1 MAAFTLAEV
10 CMATGAELCGNAA
23 LRFGDVCTDTRKI
36 KQGDLYIALCGEKFD
51 GHDFAAA
58 AVAGGAAGVVAAKE
72 LSLDVPVIKVSDT
85 VRALQDLA
93 RFHRLRF
100 SVPVVAITGSNGKTT
115 TKDMVAAALAK
126 EYEVLKTQGNFNNE
140 IGLPLTL
147 LQMTAQHQAAVV
159 EMGMRGK
166 GQIRELM
173 RVACPTL
180 GVVTNVGETH
190 LELLGSIEEIAAAK
204 AELVDELPENA
215 TIVLNHDNEYVKAM
229 AKRAKGEVVF
239 FGYASEADVMAL
251 KSSHREGRTSI
262 TIKSSQG
269 EWQLE
274 IPVAGRHNVYN
285 ALAAVAVAEKLGVG
299 REKIIAGFTELELSA
314 MRLHLERRGEIC
326 IVNDAYN
333 ASPMS
338 MLAALDALREISS
351 GRKIA
356 VLGDM
361 LELGTVSAEAHA
373 RVGAYLAE
381 SGVEVLIALGTE
393 TKYLAEAARIG
404 GKEVFWTDDADL
416 AKRRLK
422 EVLLPGDTVLLKG
435 SRGMRM
441 EQFMEVFESCSK

>member
-1 MAAFTLAEV
+1 MASFTLEEV
-10 CMATGAELCGNAA
+10 CKATGAESCGEFT
-23 LRFGDVCTDTRKI
+23 LRFGGVCIDTRKI
-36 KQGDLYIALCGEKFD
+36 KQGDLYIALCGESFD

-58 AVAGGAAGVVAAKE
+58 AVASGAAGVVATKE
-72 LSLDVPVIKVSDT
+72 LSLDVPVFKVEDT

-100 SVPVVAITGSNGKTT
+100 DVPVIAITGSNGKTT
-115 TKDMVAAALAK
+115 TKDMVAAALSQ

-147 LQMTAQHQAAVV
+147 LQMTSEHQAAVV

-173 RVACPTL
+173 RVACPTM

-190 LELLGSIEEIAAAK
+190 MELLGSIEAIAAAK
-204 AELVDELPENA
+204 AELVEELPA
-215 TIVLNHDNEYVKAM
+215 GAAIVLNHDNEHVRAM
-229 AKRAKGEVVF
+229 AKLAKGKVVF
-239 FGYASEADVMAL
+239 YGFAGEIDVKAL
-251 KSSHREGRTSI
+251 KSSHREGRTNI
-262 TIKSSQG
+262 TLSSSQG

-274 IPVAGRHNVYN
+274 IPVSGRHNVSN
-285 ALAAVAVAEKLGVG
+285 ALAAIAVAEKLGVS
-299 REKIIAGFTELELSA
+299 RKKIAAGLAALELSA
-314 MRLHLERRGEIC
+314 MRLHLERRGEFC
-326 IVNDAYN
+326 IINDAYN

-338 MLAALDALREISS
+338 MLAALDALQEIAA

-361 LELGTVSAEAHA
+361 LELGAVSVEAHV
-373 RVGAYLAE
+373 RVGKCLAQ
-381 SGVEVLIALGTE
+381 SDVAALIALGTE
-393 TKYLAEAARIG
+393 AKHLAEAARSG
-404 GKEVFWTDDADL
+404 GKDVFWTEDAAV

-422 EVLLPGDTVLLKG
+422 EILLPGDTVLLKG

-441 EQFMEVFESCSK
+441 EQFLEVFESCSK